1 MKKIIC
7 LVAALALFTMLFSCQ
22 SQSVY
27 DEEGYYRVIDGSLPE
42 TLPEYPQYGDV
53 RVGENP
59 ISLDEALE
67 RGKSAGYKSFLAIR
81 ARKMTSTSTSREQD
95 EHLAYTITEMEILDV
110 YVMEGTA
117 FEEYTQGKTI
127 SIVEPYAYQWK
138 ANKPELTVTSF
149 EIHRENGRS
158 TVLSNYTTCDIV
170 EPEKEYILF
179 IKDGM
184 LQGVDGEKLTCIN
197 SDEIIISKD
206 NAGVLFYADMI
217 RAIDQSAYEQM
228 KASGY
233 DDVAS
238 RKGGTVKSSHN
249 YLYYD
254 ILNAYYFK

>member
-1 MKKIIC
+1 MRKILSLCMIF
-7 LVAALALFTMLFSCQ
+7 VLFVMLFSCQ
-22 SQSVY
+22 SPNVY
-27 DEEGYYRVIDGSLPE
+27 DENGYYRVVNGDLPSE
-42 TLPEYPQYGDV
+42 LPEYPQWGSVYA
-53 RVGENP
+53 GESP
-59 ISLDEALE
+59 ISLEQMLE
-67 RGKSAGYKSFLAIR
+67 RGKSAGYGSFFAIR
-81 ARKMTSTSTSREQD
+81 AKKETSTSTSNERD
-95 EHLAYTITEMEILDV
+95 EHLAYTITQMEILDI
-110 YVMEGTA
+110 YVNEGTT
-117 FEEYTQGKTI
+117 FEGYAVGDKIQV
-127 SIVEPYAYQWK
+127 VESYAYQWE

-228 KASGY
+228 KTSGY
-233 DDVAS
+233 DDVSS
-238 RKGGTVKSSHN
+238 RKGGTVKASHN

-254 ILNAYYFK
+254 ILNTYYFK